1 MAEWARLAATTIA
14 DYMKGVEDKLGTRNK
29 LYGLIKKAGN
39 VKMNCTGDGFKW
51 QVEYRENGLTVNNG
65 EQQVTPA
72 RQDYVKQAN
81 LDYIGYVV
89 SDMMTKREKLKN
101 ASGPSQLVDYYEE
114 MGKRL
119 ERNAL
124 RRFTEEF
131 YVDSSGTGNAG
142 RLSGFETFFATNGTC
157 TITQSTTGNVA
168 SRAANAADVVGYPSD
183 TYAGLSTQ
191 LNNYGGSWTFP
202 STGTISSCW
211 PAGAG
216 DLTTDF
222 FSPTIV
228 CYNSTAWNGSTNT
241 WADNCLKSMRY
252 GITHMQRYNQ
262 GDEQAVA
269 KLFLDRDLYRQ
280 YLDKQDSK
288 EHAYVTSNYSLR
300 AMGFEEVT
308 QLDGVEVT
316 WEWGIPSGFGYGIN
330 IQNIQLRSM
339 QDRLWDVSPVEFQR
353 FNNAYT
359 VVADFHGQLK
369 FHSPRKFMKLMTIAS

>member
-1 MAEWARLAATTIA
+1 MSEWARLSATTIA

-29 LYGLIKKAGN
+29 LYGLLKKAGN
-39 VKMNCTGDGFKW
+39 IKMNCTGDGFKW

-65 EQQVTPA
+65 EQQITPA
-72 RQDYVKQAN
+72 RQDYVKQAS

-101 ASGPSQLVDYYEE
+101 ASGASQLVDYYEE

-131 YVDSSGTGNAG
+131 YTDSTATGNAG
-142 RLSGFETFFATNGTC
+142 KLSGIETMMKTNGTVD
-157 TITQSTTGNVA
+157 TTQTTTGNVA
-168 SRAANAADVVGYPSD
+168 SRAANGADVVGYPSQ

-202 STGTISSCW
+202 STAVIAGIW
-211 PAGAG
+211 PAGKG

-228 CYNSTAWNGSTNT
+228 CYNSTSFSGATNT
-241 WADNCLKSMRY
+241 WADNCVTSTRY
-252 GITHMQRYNQ
+252 LITHMQRYNQ
-262 GDEQAVA
+262 GDDSAVS
-269 KLFLDRDLYRQ
+269 KVFLDRDLYRQ
-280 YLDKQDSK
+280 YLNKQESK
-288 EHAYVTSNYSLR
+288 EHAYVQSNYSLR
-300 AMGFEEVT
+300 SLGFEEVF
-308 QLDGVEVT
+308 QQDGTEVT
-316 WEWGIPSGFGYGIN
+316 WEWGIPAGVGYGFNVENMQI
-330 IQNIQLRSM
+330 RSM

-353 FNNAYT
+353 LNNAYT
-359 VVADFHGQLK
+359 VVADFHGQMK
-369 FHSPRKFMKLMTIAS
+369 FQSPRKFAKLITIAS